1 MKRLFYF
8 LLFTSFQLSAQ
19 TDTIKIYFDI
29 GASEASTQELLKLNV
44 DKSDWQKVDLIS
56 YTDYLG
62 SEKLNN
68 QLSINRSREIRSR
81 LVQYGLNTSILGVV
95 KGEGITGQTLSS
107 SKGIQENRRT
117 DIIITKKPSKPIAE
131 AEEIKEMP
139 SENKEPIEEI
149 ELKSQI
155 ESANIGDQMV
165 LKNMV
170 FLPGQHFLTET
181 SLRPYN
187 KLFETLQQNPEL
199 KIKIEGHICCEIIN
213 GDGLDLTTNL
223 YNLSE
228 ARAKYIYDLLIYDGI
243 STERLSYEGFA
254 RQNPLYPEEK
264 TEEEKAANRRVE
276 IRIIEK

>member
-199 KIKIEGHICCEIIN
+199 KIKIEVHICCEIIN

-223 YNLSE
+223 YNL
-228 ARAKYIYDLLIYDGI
+228 
-243 STERLSYEGFA
+243 
-254 RQNPLYPEEK
+254 
-264 TEEEKAANRRVE
+264 
-276 IRIIEK
+276 